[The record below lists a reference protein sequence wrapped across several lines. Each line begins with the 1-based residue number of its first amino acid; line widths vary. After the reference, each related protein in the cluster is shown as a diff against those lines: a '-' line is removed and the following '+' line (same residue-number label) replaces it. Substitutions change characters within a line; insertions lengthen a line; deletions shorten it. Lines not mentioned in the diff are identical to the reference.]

1 MSIFLKSFA
10 QISLRSVFYHI
21 SHNIKVSKI
30 LESKLSGAAGHE
42 FVTGSSVVFSNSE
55 SRNTESY
62 EFRQS

>member
-1 MSIFLKSFA
+1 MRLSHG
-10 QISLRSVFYHI
+10 HI